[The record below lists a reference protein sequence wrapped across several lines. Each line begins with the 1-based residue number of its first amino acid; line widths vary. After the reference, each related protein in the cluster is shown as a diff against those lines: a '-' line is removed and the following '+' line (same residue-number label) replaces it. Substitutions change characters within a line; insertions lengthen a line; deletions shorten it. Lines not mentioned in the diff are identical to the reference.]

1 MEKQTVAIIMTAYNE
16 ERDWIIQCMDSILA
30 QTYTDF
36 HLYVLLDNPENE
48 MIKDVLMS
56 YAKKDS
62 RIAFLINEKNLG
74 LVASLNKLLDIVV
87 EPYIARMDA
96 DDVMMPARL
105 EKEMEFMRDNALDF
119 VMSNCDFLYADGTSG
134 KGASIP
140 KLLGEDFNDAERY
153 GNVSMHNTWL
163 VKKEVYEKLGGY
175 RMVRHCEDYDF
186 VLRAI
191 QEGYRIGRIDEELVS
206 YRLRDTS
213 VSAMYAK
220 EQFEKARM
228 LRYLYNKGKKIA
240 DVSPEKLNEKY
251 SAYTDE
257 EKKAFSD
264 AKNAIDIFCGNL
276 YNGKMPAA
284 AASAAK
290 MFISG
295 REARK
300 LFVNAMWNNRKLK
313 AIYRKAEEE

>member
-1 MEKQTVAIIMTAYNE
+1 MDSQTVAIIMTAYNE
-16 ERDWIIQCMDSILA
+16 ECDWIVQCMDSILA
-30 QTYTDF
+30 QTYTNF
-36 HLYVLLDNPENE
+36 HLYVLLDNPDNE

-62 RIAFLINEKNLG
+62 RMAVMVNEENLG
-74 LVASLNKLLDIVV
+74 LVASLNKLLGIVN
-87 EPYIARMDA
+87 ESYIARMDA
-96 DDVMMPARL
+96 DDVMMPSRL
-105 EKEMEFMRDNALDF
+105 AKEMEFMRENSLDF

-163 VKKEVYEKLGGY
+163 VKKEVYDKLGGY

-191 QEGYRIGRIDEELVS
+191 QEGYKIGRLDEALVS

-228 LRYLYNKGKKIA
+228 LRYLYNKGRKIA
-240 DVSPEKLNEKY
+240 DISPEKFNEKY
-251 SAYTDE
+251 SAYTEE

-264 AKNAIDIFCGNL
+264 AKNAIDIFCGKL
-276 YNGKMPAA
+276 YDGKMPAA

-290 MFISG
+290 MLISG

-313 AIYRKAEEE
+313 TVYRKAEDK